1 MIDESKRGIL
11 YMVWGSGMDAM
22 LQRSLASLK
31 VVHPEL
37 PVHIHRGEDSPQKWR
52 GLLQKAGMARISP
65 FESTLFLDADTI
77 VMSRLDYGFEMAE
90 RHGLACA
97 HCESPWARR
106 HEGLK
111 DQGDLVEFN
120 TGVLFFGP
128 KARPVFDAWERLI
141 PVVDS
146 SNVFVTP
153 QGALERQN
161 FDDQA
166 AFAAAVKE
174 TNFVPFVLPL
184 NWNFRPMFHRTFFG
198 PLKIWHDYFG
208 VPQELVRINQ
218 YYTRPD
224 AVIQF
229 HEIGKRPT

>member
-1 MIDESKRGIL
+1 
-11 YMVWGSGMDAM
+11 MVWGNGMDAM
-22 LQRSLASLK
+22 LQRSVASLQL
-31 VVHPEL
+31 VHPEL
-37 PVHIHRGEDSPQKWR
+37 PVKIHRGENPAEKWR
-52 GLLQKAGMARISP
+52 GLLQKAAMARLSP
-65 FESTLFLDADTI
+65 FEETLYLDADTTI
-77 VMSRLDYGFEMAE
+77 LSRLDYGFEMAAQ
-90 RHGLACA
+90 HGLACA

-128 KARPVFDAWERLI
+128 KSRAIFDAWERLI
-141 PVVDS
+141 TVVGS
-146 SNVFVTP
+146 STVFVTP
-153 QGALERQN
+153 QGELERQS

-174 TNFVPFVLPL
+174 TNFVPFVLPV

-198 PLKIWHDYFG
+198 PLKIWHDYFA
-208 VPQELVRINQ
+208 VPQELVRISQ
-218 YYTRPD
+218 YYSKPD

-229 HEIGKRPT
+229 HELGKK